1 MTATK
6 SKSKPVSWAKLREE
20 VHRLGIT
27 EQSAGRPLDELI
39 RQARREEDPLG
50 FLAMYAPPGNDE
62 ARMTNDEP
70 TAVES
75 RRIRTI
81 SIEIPILEP
90 TAAMYDGRA
99 HVNRHLDAR
108 VPRPLGVAYRCIFDA
123 LHEQGARLDNGRYVN
138 NYSDAI
144 RWLLEQVGEKMGSS
158 G

>member
-1 MTATK
+1 MPAT
-6 SKSKPVSWAKLREE
+6 KSKPVSWAKLREE
-20 VHRLGIT
+20 VARLRIT

-39 RQARREEDPLG
+39 REARLDKDPLG
-50 FLAMYAPPGNDE
+50 FLAGYAPPGNGE
-62 ARMTNDEP
+62 IPNP
-70 TAVES
+70 QSPIPNPPS
-75 RRIRTI
+75 RRSRTV

-90 TAAMYDGRA
+90 TAAMHDGRA

-123 LHEQGARLDNGRYVN
+123 LHEQGARLENGRYVN

-144 RWLLEQVGEKMGSS
+144 RWLLERIGEKLVDS